1 MPGSKIAPA
10 QHFGD
15 KYIRTN
21 LHPQK
26 NTARNSKRSEQQKER
41 QCCWFNKTRIL
52 LNQSQCNDG
61 TLSVYS
67 KVGQMVHS
75 EIQLYSF
82 ICRDY
87 GLFKTLFIDYF
98 NKFQSKFKFCIV
110 FLFIV
115 YCVSIWSQITFSQ

>member
-26 NTARNSKRSEQQKER
+26 TQQGTARDQSNRKRGNAADSTKQGSYLTNLSAMMELCQCIQKLDR
-41 QCCWFNKTRIL
+41 WK
-52 LNQSQCNDG
+52 
-61 TLSVYS
+61 
-67 KVGQMVHS
+67 MVHS

-98 NKFQSKFKFCIV
+98 NKFQSKFKFCMV

-115 YCVSIWSQITFSQ
+115 YCVSI